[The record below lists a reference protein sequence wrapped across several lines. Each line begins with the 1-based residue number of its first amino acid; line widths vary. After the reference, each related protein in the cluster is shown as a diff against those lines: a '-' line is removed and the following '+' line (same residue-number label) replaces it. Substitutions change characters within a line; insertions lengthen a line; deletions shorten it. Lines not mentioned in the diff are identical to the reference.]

1 MRPDHSSD
9 LVCLLYVKTRI
20 CNPPAVLSVTQVV
33 PAASLYEEALALPVH
48 TYLNEPSRGSEHA
61 RHAHL

>member
-20 CNPPAVLSVTQVV
+20 CNPPAVLSVISLHSAGRSSYP
-33 PAASLYEEALALPVH
+33 PARNAFV
-48 TYLNEPSRGSEHA
+48 R
-61 RHAHL
+61 